1 MRLKL
6 QFPAGGP
13 VANASATLPYTWA
26 ESSIQPVQGLL
37 TRIYPLVMEKGVT
50 LKAAIADVLAIS
62 DHKSQEVVT
71 PWPGIV
77 TAFKDYK
84 LNQGNRIV
92 EKTFKASYQRYLDI
106 ALLHLKGRNAPKTG
120 SELTERVLIH
130 QRYNQKPGKV
140 FGQPLTPWMEMPK
153 SRLECAL
160 ALKKFLEYAVSRHR
174 QPQCWLLSEADYSE
188 LKGDGGER
196 ADRAVLSDDQVMQL
210 ITFLPEEWA
219 NVVKSVRVFGFRA
232 WEQDVTVRK
241 LNGDGEIQLF
251 VTKGKTYITRSGVK
265 KRTKPRW
272 LEPIPVNGTTF
283 DLVKTWD
290 TLQWPPTVN
299 GKALG
304 AQLRKL
310 EFWMEMKAKFQEES
324 KEELVP
330 YCLRHSYSQIG
341 EEAQLP
347 QADLCRAMGH
357 SREVHNRQYTTS
369 TDRSV
374 RRSFQKAFPK
384 AS

>member
-1 MRLKL
+1 MRKLPRLFYPEFYPETCPGSPEAAMGEVAAKLCALAWMGTVRALRKGAPEL
-6 QFPAGGP
+6 QFPSGGP
-13 VANASATLPYTWA
+13 AMHGNASLHLGRKQH
-26 ESSIQPVQGLL
+26 QPVQAGLH
-37 TRIYPLVMEKGVT
+37 IYPLVMEKGVT

-77 TAFKDYK
+77 TA
-84 LNQGNRIV
+84 LRTTSSTRATASL
-92 EKTFKASYQRYLDI
+92 KTFKASYQRYLDI
-106 ALLHLKGRNAPKTG
+106 ALLHLNGRNAAKTG
-120 SELTERVLIH
+120 AELTERILIH

-210 ITFLPEEWA
+210 ITLLPEEWA

-241 LNGDGEIQLF
+241 LNGDGEQQLF
-251 VTKGKTYITRSGVK
+251 VTKGKTYITRSGIK

-283 DLVKTWD
+283 NW
-290 TLQWPPTVN
+290 W
-299 GKALG
+299 
-304 AQLRKL
+304 
-310 EFWMEMKAKFQEES
+310 
-324 KEELVP
+324 
-330 YCLRHSYSQIG
+330 RHG
-341 EEAQLP
+341 TP
-347 QADLCRAMGH
+347 
-357 SREVHNRQYTTS
+357 
-369 TDRSV
+369 
-374 RRSFQKAFPK
+374 
-384 AS
+384 